1 MSWRGILL
9 LLATVVFAGC
19 KPAGAPSADQEPAD
33 QESTD
38 QKPTD
43 KDKPPAHSQAH
54 SHHQSATETEG
65 AQLVAPGNA
74 PAAKASFPDV
84 ITSSTA
90 YYTGGPQQGRPAD
103 GTLAEGTPVRVIAA
117 AGSYSVV
124 ETADGI
130 HAYVSTGAIG
140 KDKPQ
145 LGDK

>member
-1 MSWRGILL
+1 MIWRGILL

-19 KPAGAPSADQEPAD
+19 KPAGAPPA
-33 QESTD
+33 D

-43 KDKPPAHSQAH
+43 KDKPQAH
-54 SHHQSATETEG
+54 SHHQSTTETEG
-65 AQLVAPGNA
+65 AQLLAPGNV

-145 LGDK
+145 LDDK

>member
-1 MSWRGILL
+1 MIWRGILL

-19 KPAGAPSADQEPAD
+19 KPAGAPSAD

-54 SHHQSATETEG
+54 SHHQSTTETEG

-103 GTLAEGTPVRVIAA
+103 GTLAKGTPVRVIAA

-145 LGDK
+145 LDDK